1 MGLARAGVPIIL
13 VFLLSHLACLGL
25 IWLGYRL
32 NWGSLS
38 HYILLLVS
46 FLTGLLTVF
55 SLYFFRDPERVT
67 PAGEKLVVSP
77 ADGKVLAIEQVEEPD
92 YIKGPALKIS
102 IFMSVFSV
110 HVNRYPV
117 SGTLEYRCYRP
128 GKFFNAEFDKASR
141 YNEAMSLGIV
151 TGDGR
156 RVLVRQIAGLIAR
169 RIVCPVIE
177 GANAVRGERYGMI
190 RFGSRLEVF
199 LPADAKTTV
208 ATGMHVSAG
217 ESILAE
223 LP

>member
-1 MGLARAGVPIIL
+1 MSVARAGVPIIFTFLMAHL
-13 VFLLSHLACLGL
+13 VCLGL
-25 IWLGYRL
+25 SWMGSRL
-32 NWGSLS
+32 CWSCPLQFVFPA
-38 HYILLLVS
+38 LAL
-46 FLTGLLTVF
+46 LTGLFTVF

-67 PAGEKLVVSP
+67 PAGDQLVVSP

-117 SGTLEYRCYRP
+117 SGTVEYRCYRP

-141 YNEAMSLGIV
+141 FNEAMSLGIV

-156 RVLVRQIAGLIAR
+156 KVLVRQIAGLIAR
-169 RIVCPVIE
+169 RIVCPVAE
-177 GANAVRGERYGMI
+177 GAKAVCGERYGMI

-199 LPADAKTTV
+199 LPTDTKTTV
-208 ATGMHVSAG
+208 SSGMHVSAG
-217 ESILAE
+217 ESVLAE